1 MVDTIVMIKGMDKLE
16 LTALCVATVGV
27 VGGSLALWVL
37 FSHV

>member
-1 MVDTIVMIKGMDKLE
+1 MLKGMDKFE

-27 VGGSLALWVL
+27 VGASVALWVL

>member
-1 MVDTIVMIKGMDKLE
+1 MLKGFDKFE
-16 LTALCVATVGV
+16 LFAFTVATVGV